1 MLLIAMVVCSVIY
14 HFAGNILSIFGDSF
28 VKADTILK
36 IIIPSI
42 FIRMISIPFVSFL
55 SGTKYI
61 IFPNIGGL
69 LILFVSLA
77 AWLLLVPDL
86 QLIGIAVG
94 YTIGII
100 VGISYQ
106 IFMAILKIRIF

>member
-1 MLLIAMVVCSVIY
+1 
-14 HFAGNILSIFGDSF
+14 
-28 VKADTILK
+28 
-36 IIIPSI
+36 
-42 FIRMISIPFVSFL
+42 MISIPFVSFL

-100 VGISYQ
+100 IGISYQ

>member
-1 MLLIAMVVCSVIY
+1 ML
-14 HFAGNILSIFGDSF
+14 F
-28 VKADTILK
+28 
-36 IIIPSI
+36 PSI
-42 FIRMISIPFVSFL
+42 
-55 SGTKYI
+55 
-61 IFPNIGGL
+61 
-69 LILFVSLA
+69 LILFTSLA

-100 VGISYQ
+100 IGISYQ

>member
-1 MLLIAMVVCSVIY
+1 
-14 HFAGNILSIFGDSF
+14 
-28 VKADTILK
+28 
-36 IIIPSI
+36 
-42 FIRMISIPFVSFL
+42 MISIPFVSFL

-69 LILFVSLA
+69 LILFTSLA

-100 VGISYQ
+100 IGIS
-106 IFMAILKIRIF
+106 